1 MALLSS
7 PERAFLHAV
16 ADVAYCNPFLPE
28 HVAYERAALGADF
41 VESEAWWN
49 LRGDDPTTPHVNPL
63 HIAERVTPLIDAIR
77 TRLASGNAASPDD
90 SGLYEDAVLFVLF
103 YRYADALYE
112 VIVRTQEGK
121 AAPCAFY
128 TAFRR
133 DWDFYFGV
141 PGFIPHTRHEAVHLF
156 ACLFQVRRAFHHIFR
171 YIIGGS
177 QAAARLRAMVWE
189 SIFTHDMRRYRRVL
203 YERMGDFTTLIMGPS
218 GTGKELV
225 ASAIGLSRYVP
236 FNPETLTFTDD
247 FTTSFHALNISA
259 LSSTLIESELFGHRR
274 GAFTGAL
281 QDRRGWLELCRPFGT
296 IFLDEIGDLDAAIQV
311 KLLRVL
317 QTRTFQ
323 PVGDTSDRHFA
334 GKLIAATNRDLA
346 AAVQQGHFRE
356 DFYYRLCSDVVV
368 TPSLHEQLRESPDVL
383 PTLLGFLTQRLV
395 GTEAEGLATEVEDWI
410 VQHLGREYP
419 WPGNIRELEQCV
431 RNVLIR
437 QSYRPLGQHRQAPHE
452 ALMRAIN
459 DGALTADELLCR
471 YCTLVY
477 AQTGSYIETARRL
490 QLDRRTVK
498 SKVDAQLLDE
508 LHSTSPSGMA

>member
-1 MALLSS
+1 MAFLSSRERALLQ
-7 PERAFLHAV
+7 AV

-28 HVAYERAALGADF
+28 HVAYERAVLGADF
-41 VESEAWWN
+41 DESEAWWN
-49 LRGDDPTTPHVNPL
+49 MRGDDPTTPHVNPL
-63 HIAERVTPLIDAIR
+63 SIAERVTPLIGEVR
-77 TRLASGNAASPDD
+77 TRFASNNAASPDD
-90 SGLYEDAVLFVLF
+90 ISLYEDAVLLVLF
-103 YRYADALYE
+103 YRYADAFYE

-121 AAPCAFY
+121 SAPCTFY
-128 TAFRR
+128 TAFRH
-133 DWDFYFGV
+133 DWEFYFGV
-141 PGFIPHTRHEAVHLF
+141 PGFPAQARHEATHLF

-177 QAAARLRAMVWE
+177 QAAARLRATVWE
-189 SIFTHDMRRYRRVL
+189 SIFTHDMRRYRRAL

-236 FNPETLTFTDD
+236 FNPETLTFTED
-247 FTTSFHALNISA
+247 FTTSFHALNVSA
-259 LSSTLIESELFGHRR
+259 LPSTLIESELFGHRR
-274 GAFTGAL
+274 GAFTGAH
-281 QDRRGWLELCRPFGT
+281 QDRRGWLELCRPLGS

-323 PVGDTSDRHFA
+323 PVGDTNNRHFA

-346 AAVQQGHFRE
+346 VAMQQGHFRE

-368 TPSLHEQLRESPDVL
+368 TPFLHEQLRESPDVL

-395 GTEAEGLATEVEDWI
+395 GAESEALATEVEDWI

-437 QSYRPLGQHRQAPHE
+437 QSYHPLAQHRHATHDTLMQAINNGALSAEELLGQ
-452 ALMRAIN
+452 
-459 DGALTADELLCR
+459 
-471 YCTLVY
+471 YCTLVF
-477 AQTGSYIETARRL
+477 AQTGSYVETARRL

-498 SKVDAQLLDE
+498 SKIDPQLLEE
-508 LHSTSPSGMA
+508 LHR